1 MNILQKYAD
10 FLPFTH
16 KIPFEFSANGTMG
29 VGGIAPI
36 ALFPQDEQELLQ
48 ILSVLTERKLSF
60 VVVGNLSNTLVA
72 EGAIEH
78 VVICTKQMR
87 FCRSYGR
94 YLYAESGVTS
104 GRLLHRCIDAGLSG
118 AEFLSG
124 IPCTLGGAVYMNA
137 GVSGEYIS
145 SIVDSVRVFRDG
157 KVQIV
162 RKADCE
168 FAYKNSIFMRN
179 NDILLGVTL
188 QLMQSSPCKVR
199 EEIARYHEKR
209 AHLPIGKS
217 LGCIFK
223 NPEGQIAGRLI
234 EGAGLKGMR
243 IGGAVVSDVH
253 ANFIINDKGATAQD
267 IRALIQIIK
276 NAVYAQYK
284 IALQEEIRYLE

>member
-48 ILSVLTERKLSF
+48 ILSMLTERKLSF

-72 EGAIEH
+72 EGTIEH

-104 GRLLHRCIDAGLSG
+104 GRFLHRCIDAGLSG

-162 RKADCE
+162 CKADCE
-168 FAYKNSIFMRN
+168 FAYKNSIFMHN

-188 QLMQSSPCKVR
+188 HLEQSSPLKVR
-199 EEIARYHEKR
+199 EKIARYNEKR
-209 AHLPIGKS
+209 AHLPTGKS

-223 NPEGQIAGRLI
+223 NPEGQIAGKLI